1 MNKHITQ
8 TALLGTSKRML
19 DLDAFPASLTESI
32 QMLQSKGGD
41 PEDIFY
47 RATALALTY
56 ERAGVE
62 TCYKIAERGVATAGI
77 ESKPYPAPEVKALA
91 TTLIGVGRVFR
102 LHVYR
107 RLIEHGY
114 ILGPEQLA
122 QLIDLD
128 REHYRANERLLLRYL
143 GGERLQFI
151 LQTLTQEEEHKDPD
165 QTLWETGTIAERK
178 QVLRSRRK
186 INPQE
191 AREMLI
197 ESFKSNTAQHR
208 EDLLSCLS
216 EGLSLEDEA
225 FLSEVMNS
233 DRGTG
238 VKKKARELLLSLED
252 SALIR
257 RLGEILS
264 EGLHYEAKVDSN
276 RGLLG
281 RIANKISNTLK
292 KAEDWTYT
300 PIEYSDELKNL
311 GFMPVSSVKGEDDNM
326 YLLRQ
331 IAECMPLSWWSKL
344 TGLSKAETVNLL
356 TTHAPFPIE
365 YFNFESAVLNFKDSE
380 WIKLLFKSSY
390 KPKQIEAFIGL
401 LPTAEREQ
409 IRIGITETYWAV
421 PQEWFGEQYEP
432 WGEHFSMEVIKT
444 IINVN
449 HGYYSEA
456 QWQELAL
463 VLHPSVCK
471 HLEHYFASTEAN
483 EGGSSYE
490 NQYLMELA
498 RYISMVAEFDKALRA
513 KK

>member
-19 DLDAFPASLTESI
+19 DLDAFPASLAESI
-32 QMLQSKGGD
+32 QMIQSKGGD

-56 ERAGVE
+56 ERAGAE
-62 TCYKIAERGVATAGI
+62 TCYKIAERGIGTAGI
-77 ESKPYPAPEVKALA
+77 ESKPYPTPEVKALA
-91 TTLIGVGRVFR
+91 SSLIGAGRVFR

-107 RLIEHGY
+107 HLIEHGY
-114 ILGPEQLA
+114 ILDPEQLA

-128 REHYRANERLLLRYL
+128 RDHYRANERLLLRHL

-151 LQTLTQEEEHKDPD
+151 LQTLAQEEEHKEPD
-165 QTLWETGTIAERK
+165 QTLWETGTISERK
-178 QVLRSRRK
+178 EVLRSRRK
-186 INPQE
+186 TDPQG
-191 AREMLI
+191 AREMLVAC
-197 ESFKSNTAQHR
+197 FKSNSAQHR
-208 EDLLSCLS
+208 EDLLSCLE

-233 DRGTG
+233 DRGAG
-238 VKKKARELLLSLED
+238 VRKKARELLLSLED
-252 SALIR
+252 STLIR

-264 EGLHYEAKVDSN
+264 EGLHYGAKVDNNS
-276 RGLLG
+276 GFLG
-281 RIANKISNTLK
+281 RIANKINNALK
-292 KAEDWTYT
+292 KTEDWTYT
-300 PIEYSDELKNL
+300 PIEYSDELKSL

-344 TGLSKAETVNLL
+344 TGLNKAEAVNLL

-380 WIKLLFKSSY
+380 WVKLLFKSSY

-401 LPTAEREQ
+401 LSIAEREQ

-421 PQEWFGEQYEP
+421 PQEWFGEYYEP

-444 IINVN
+444 IINAS
-449 HGYYSEA
+449 HSYYSEA

-471 HLEHYFASTEAN
+471 YLEQYFGAQEAN
-483 EGGSSYE
+483 EGGVSYE
-490 NQYLMELA
+490 NQYLMELS
-498 RYISMVAEFDKALRA
+498 RYISMIAEFDKALKA
-513 KK
+513 KQ